1 MLIVEPIFT
10 LEALNHELL
19 YVFTCVRFF
28 AMAVTI
34 EEVLIVVIFIVLV
47 IFLFVEKLAGRR
59 HTAVSTVAPEV
70 QLSVEFNNVMTF
82 MAMIHTANAE
92 SVRL

>member
-19 YVFTCVRFF
+19 YVFTCVRLF

-47 IFLFVEKLAGRR
+47 IFLFVEKHAGRR

-70 QLSVEFNNVMTF
+70 QLSV
-82 MAMIHTANAE
+82 
-92 SVRL
+92 

>member
-19 YVFTCVRFF
+19 YVFTCVRLF

-34 EEVLIVVIFIVLV
+34 EEVLIVVIFIVLI
-47 IFLFVEKLAGRR
+47 IFLFVEKYSDGIA
-59 HTAVSTVAPEV
+59 
-70 QLSVEFNNVMTF
+70 F
-82 MAMIHTANAE
+82 
-92 SVRL
+92 